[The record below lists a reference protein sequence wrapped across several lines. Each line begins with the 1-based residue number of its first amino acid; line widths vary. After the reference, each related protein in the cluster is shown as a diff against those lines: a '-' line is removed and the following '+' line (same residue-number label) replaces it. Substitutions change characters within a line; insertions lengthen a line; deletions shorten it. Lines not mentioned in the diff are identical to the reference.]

1 MSSPDLSRLQLSI
14 KALGL
19 RYAGT
24 GCSSASS
31 TLLYYLNYFK
41 RLRDAGG
48 STHASELVMSLGR
61 NLGVKRITQAPQAE
75 NLPTSRPDKPTIE
88 LCLGATAVALGMVM
102 AGTGDLSSL
111 RMLRDLRWRVDEGVT
126 YGAD

>member
-1 MSSPDLSRLQLSI
+1 MLCIDPRLDLSRLQLSI

-61 NLGVKRITQAPQAE
+61 NFWGKA
-75 NLPTSRPDKPTIE
+75 NNTST
-88 LCLGATAVALGMVM
+88 
-102 AGTGDLSSL
+102 TG
-111 RMLRDLRWRVDEGVT
+111 
-126 YGAD
+126 